1 MTHGRVQSTLAHGA
15 SHLQRDVRKPDCPV
29 GAVHPQLSG
38 PRRLS
43 GADPASTPTEKVGR
57 STSINRLGTGKR
69 LDPAAN
75 DVKQHGEAGPQQD
88 EVQVGFGAEASRCV
102 EHAVDPAPD
111 EGEVMQESR
120 YGSYHRSASP
130 PGYRLLQADPGD
142 VTV

>member
-1 MTHGRVQSTLAHGA
+1 MV
-15 SHLQRDVRKPDCPV
+15 HLQRDVRKPDCPV

-43 GADPASTPTEKVGR
+43 DADPASTPTEKVGR

-88 EVQVGFGAEASRCV
+88 EVQFGFGTEASRCV

-111 EGEVMQESR
+111 EDEVMQASR
-120 YGSYHRSASP
+120 YGSYHRSASTLVIDFSKP
-130 PGYRLLQADPGD
+130 TRETSLDSVVSMNVLKGSYE
-142 VTV
+142 